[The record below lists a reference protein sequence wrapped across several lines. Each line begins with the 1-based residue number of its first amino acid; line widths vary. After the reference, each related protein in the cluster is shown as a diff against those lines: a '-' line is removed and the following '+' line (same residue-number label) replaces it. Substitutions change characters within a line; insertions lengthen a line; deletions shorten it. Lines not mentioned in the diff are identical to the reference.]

1 MPSDITVQQSPAKQH
16 VGDADSLEIGL
27 LTALGIQAEG
37 EREISELLG
46 RRPRGGVPSPCPA
59 PCSNKIISALI

>member
-1 MPSDITVQQSPAKQH
+1 MPLDITVQQSPAKQH

-46 RRPRGGVPSPCPA
+46 RRPRGGFHHHDLPLA
-59 PCSNKIISALI
+59 PTRSSQL